1 MANADRSRW
10 PSILRKFFSLSSQA
24 EATQRSTISRSRHR
38 VTFAVRRATP
48 LCGLSITLVVAR
60 HLYGEGGSFSRCKVN
75 ISPRQHFVCVEA
87 VLGEVSEWIAGHLE
101 QARISRIK
109 KAKSG
114 IAPEGKTPR
123 PIGYATGVLKELS
136 LPPQFSHVP

>member
-1 MANADRSRW
+1 MANAHRSRW

-38 VTFAVRRATP
+38 MTFAVRRATP

-87 VLGEVSEWIAGHLE
+87 ALSEVSEWIVGDN
-101 QARISRIK
+101 
-109 KAKSG
+109 
-114 IAPEGKTPR
+114 R
-123 PIGYATGVLKELS
+123 PMFE
-136 LPPQFSHVP
+136 

>member
-1 MANADRSRW
+1 VANAHRSRW

-60 HLYGEGGSFSRCKVN
+60 HLYGEGGAARRTSRRGSTSCA
-75 ISPRQHFVCVEA
+75 FEA
-87 VLGEVSEWIAGHLE
+87 VLGEVSEWIVGHSENAPLRPR
-101 QARISRIK
+101 AREVRFEEVDPTF
-109 KAKSG
+109 AR
-114 IAPEGKTPR
+114 TPFR
-123 PIGYATGVLKELS
+123 GTC
-136 LPPQFSHVP
+136 